1 MAITNNIE
9 ADVKIKCIEANTTQ
23 QQLGKSI
30 GSTGQ
35 YISRLI
41 KNKEGILNKTFVK
54 ALETLGYDITLTY
67 TPRSKSATLDELLD
81 D

>member
-9 ADVKIKCIEANTTQ
+9 ADVKIKCIEADVTQ
-23 QQLGKSI
+23 QELGKSI

-41 KNKEGILNKTFVK
+41 KNKDGIVNKTFVK
-54 ALETLGYDITLTY
+54 IMETLGYDINLTY
-67 TPRSKSATLDELLD
+67 TKRQEKPNLD
-81 D
+81 DLLG

>member
-9 ADVKIKCIEANTTQ
+9 ADVKIKCIEADVTQ

-41 KNKEGILNKTFVK
+41 KNKDGIVNKTFIK
-54 ALETLGYDITLTY
+54 IMETLGYDITLTY
-67 TPRSKSATLDELLD
+67 TKRQKKPNLD
-81 D
+81 DLLG

>member
-9 ADVKIKCIEANTTQ
+9 ADVKIKCIEADVTQ

-41 KNKEGILNKTFVK
+41 KNKEGIVNKTFVK
-54 ALETLGYDITLTY
+54 IMETLGYDINLTY
-67 TPRSKSATLDELLD
+67 TKRQEKPNLD
-81 D
+81 DLLS

>member
-9 ADVKIKCIEANTTQ
+9 ADVKIKCIEADETQ

-41 KNKEGILNKTFVK
+41 KNKEGIVNKTFVK
-54 ALETLGYDITLTY
+54 IMETLGSDITLT
-67 TPRSKSATLDELLD
+67 
-81 D
+81 

>member
-9 ADVKIKCIEANTTQ
+9 ADVKIKCIEADVTQ

-41 KNKEGILNKTFVK
+41 KNKEGIINKTFVK
-54 ALETLGYDITLTY
+54 IMETLGYDINLTY
-67 TPRSKSATLDELLD
+67 TKRQEKPNLD
-81 D
+81 DLLG

>member
-9 ADVKIKCIEANTTQ
+9 ADVKIKCIEADVTQ
-23 QQLGKSI
+23 QELGKSI

-41 KNKEGILNKTFVK
+41 KNKDGIVNKTFVK
-54 ALETLGYDITLTY
+54 IMETLGYDINLTY
-67 TPRSKSATLDELLD
+67 TKRQEKPNLD
-81 D
+81 DLLS

>member
-9 ADVKIKCIEANTTQ
+9 ADVKIKCIEADVTQ
-23 QQLGKSI
+23 QELGKSI

-41 KNKEGILNKTFVK
+41 KNKDGIVNKTFVK
-54 ALETLGYDITLTY
+54 IMDTLGYDINLTY
-67 TPRSKSATLDELLD
+67 TKRQEKPNLD
-81 D
+81 DLLG

>member
-30 GSTGQ
+30 GSTG
-35 YISRLI
+35 
-41 KNKEGILNKTFVK
+41 
-54 ALETLGYDITLTY
+54 
-67 TPRSKSATLDELLD
+67 
-81 D
+81 

>member
-9 ADVKIKCIEANTTQ
+9 ADVKIKCIEADVTQ
-23 QQLGKSI
+23 QELGKSI

-41 KNKEGILNKTFVK
+41 KNKEGIVNKTFVK
-54 ALETLGYDITLTY
+54 IMETLGYDITLTY
-67 TPRSKSATLDELLD
+67 TKKPNLD
-81 D
+81 DLLS

>member
-9 ADVKIKCIEANTTQ
+9 ADVKIKCIEADTTQ
-23 QQLGKSI
+23 QQLGKAI

-35 YISRLI
+35 YINRLI
-41 KNKEGILNKTFVK
+41 KNKEGIINKTFVK
-54 ALETLGYDITLTY
+54 IMDALGYDITLTY
-67 TPRSKSATLDELLD
+67 TKKKQKADLDALLD

>member
-9 ADVKIKCIEANTTQ
+9 ADVKIKCIEADVTQ
-23 QQLGKSI
+23 QELGKSI

-41 KNKEGILNKTFVK
+41 KNKEGIVNKTFVK
-54 ALETLGYDITLTY
+54 IMETLGYDITLTY
-67 TPRSKSATLDELLD
+67 TKPQEKPNLD
-81 D
+81 DLLA

>member
-1 MAITNNIE
+1 MAIANNIE
-9 ADVKIKCIEANTTQ
+9 ADVKIKCIEADVTQ

-41 KNKEGILNKTFVK
+41 KNKEGIVNKTFVK
-54 ALETLGYDITLTY
+54 IMETLGYDITLTY
-67 TPRSKSATLDELLD
+67 TKRQKKPNLD
-81 D
+81 DLLS

>member
-9 ADVKIKCIEANTTQ
+9 ADVKIKCIEADVTQ

-41 KNKEGILNKTFVK
+41 KNKEGIVNKTFIK
-54 ALETLGYDITLTY
+54 IMETLGYDITLTY
-67 TPRSKSATLDELLD
+67 TKRQKKPNLD
-81 D
+81 DLLG

>member
-9 ADVKIKCIEANTTQ
+9 ADVKIKCIEADVTQ

-41 KNKEGILNKTFVK
+41 KNKEGIVNKTFVK
-54 ALETLGYDITLTY
+54 IMETLGYDINLTY
-67 TPRSKSATLDELLD
+67 TKRQEKPNLD
-81 D
+81 DLLG

>member
-9 ADVKIKCIEANTTQ
+9 ADVKIKCIEADVTQ

-41 KNKEGILNKTFVK
+41 KNKEGIVNKTFVK
-54 ALETLGYDITLTY
+54 IMETLGYDITLTY
-67 TPRSKSATLDELLD
+67 TKRQKKPNLD
-81 D
+81 DLLG

>member
-9 ADVKIKCIEANTTQ
+9 ADVKIKCIEADMTQ

-41 KNKEGILNKTFVK
+41 KNKEGIVNKTFVK
-54 ALETLGYDITLTY
+54 IMETLGYDINLTY
-67 TPRSKSATLDELLD
+67 TKRQEKPNLD
-81 D
+81 DLLG

>member
-9 ADVKIKCIEANTTQ
+9 ADVKIKCIEADVTQ

-41 KNKEGILNKTFVK
+41 KNKEGIVNKTFVK
-54 ALETLGYDITLTY
+54 IMETLGYDINLTY
-67 TPRSKSATLDELLD
+67 TKRHEKPNLD
-81 D
+81 DLLS

>member
-9 ADVKIKCIEANTTQ
+9 ADVKIKCIEADVTQ
-23 QQLGKSI
+23 QELGKSI

-41 KNKEGILNKTFVK
+41 KNKEGIVNKTFVK
-54 ALETLGYDITLTY
+54 IMETLGYDINLTY
-67 TPRSKSATLDELLD
+67 TKRQEKPNLD
-81 D
+81 DLLG

>member
-9 ADVKIKCIEANTTQ
+9 ADVKIKCIEADMTQ

-35 YISRLI
+35 YISRLV
-41 KNKEGILNKTFVK
+41 KNKEGIVNKTFVK
-54 ALETLGYDITLTY
+54 IMETLGYDINLTY
-67 TPRSKSATLDELLD
+67 TKRQEKPNLD
-81 D
+81 DLLG

>member
-9 ADVKIKCIEANTTQ
+9 ADVKIKCIEADVTQ

-41 KNKEGILNKTFVK
+41 KNKEGIVNKTFVK
-54 ALETLGYDITLTY
+54 IMETLGYDITLTY
-67 TPRSKSATLDELLD
+67 TKRHEKPNLD
-81 D
+81 DLLG

>member
-9 ADVKIKCIEANTTQ
+9 ADVKIKCIEADMTQ

-41 KNKEGILNKTFVK
+41 KNKEGIVNKTLVK
-54 ALETLGYDITLTY
+54 IMETLGYDINLTY
-67 TPRSKSATLDELLD
+67 TKRQEKPNLD
-81 D
+81 DLLG

>member
-9 ADVKIKCIEANTTQ
+9 ADVKIKCIEADMTQ

-41 KNKEGILNKTFVK
+41 KNNDGIVNKTFVK
-54 ALETLGYDITLTY
+54 IMETLGYDINLTY
-67 TPRSKSATLDELLD
+67 TKRQEKPNLD
-81 D
+81 DLLG

>member
-9 ADVKIKCIEANTTQ
+9 ADVKIKCIEADVTQ
-23 QQLGKSI
+23 QELGKSI

-41 KNKEGILNKTFVK
+41 KNKEGIVNKTFVK
-54 ALETLGYDITLTY
+54 IMETLGYDINLTY
-67 TPRSKSATLDELLD
+67 TKRQEKPNLD
-81 D
+81 DLLS